1 MNLDELICHNC
12 GFSNETKVL
21 FCRNCGA
28 RLQEGPEEPEK
39 QFILEE
45 KPAKATGI
53 SCARIG
59 LALFGIFI
67 LLMSFGLLI
76 PNLGHRPFRPQAR
89 EKSCY
94 ANMRVIL
101 GAFEMYNMDHVEM
114 IDSINDADVTSEN
127 GFLVQGRY
135 LKAPI
140 NRPEEN
146 CHYSGRD
153 LNGKGRIECSEH
165 GTVEGPDDR

>member
-1 MNLDELICHNC
+1 
-12 GFSNETKVL
+12 
-21 FCRNCGA
+21 
-28 RLQEGPEEPEK
+28 
-39 QFILEE
+39 
-45 KPAKATGI
+45 
-53 SCARIG
+53 
-59 LALFGIFI
+59 
-67 LLMSFGLLI
+67 
-76 PNLGHRPFRPQAR
+76 
-89 EKSCY
+89 
-94 ANMRVIL
+94 MRVIL